1 MDVWDADSVVR
12 ATRGLEAVYWVSPTA
27 MDRDPLEAHAG
38 AGRSI
43 RRAVEA
49 NGIARVVF
57 QSSVGAERRHGVG
70 EIDGLAAIELELDAS
85 GAAVTHLRC
94 GYFFTN
100 LLMDAA
106 SIAEG
111 ALVTAMDVDQ
121 PLPWVAPEDIAA
133 VAAGRLLSC
142 AWPGRYVAA
151 VHGPEDLSFADVA
164 AQLEATLGHA
174 VGAVHVR
181 DEDVRAELT
190 RLGLPAPHVEAIVQM
205 TAGIRDGFTPGQERA
220 YVTTTPTAL
229 RGWLAAHAASFAG

>member
-27 MDRDPLEAHAG
+27 MDRDPLEVHAG

-111 ALVTAMDVDQ
+111 ALVTAMDVDRS
-121 PLPWVAPEDIAA
+121 LPWVAPEDIAA
-133 VAAGRLLSC
+133 VAAGRVLSC
-142 AWPGRYVAA
+142 A
-151 VHGPEDLSFADVA
+151 
-164 AQLEATLGHA
+164 
-174 VGAVHVR
+174 
-181 DEDVRAELT
+181 
-190 RLGLPAPHVEAIVQM
+190 
-205 TAGIRDGFTPGQERA
+205 
-220 YVTTTPTAL
+220 
-229 RGWLAAHAASFAG
+229 